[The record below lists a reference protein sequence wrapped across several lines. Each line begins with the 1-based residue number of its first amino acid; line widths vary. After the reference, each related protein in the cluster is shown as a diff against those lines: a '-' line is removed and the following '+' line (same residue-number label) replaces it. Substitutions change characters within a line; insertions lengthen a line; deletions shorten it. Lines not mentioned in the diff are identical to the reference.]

1 MKKRIFKGELTKALW
16 RIWDSYINMIC
27 RLIGSTKAFAFD
39 VGTVLFIVG
48 TLSETGWLIVF
59 GAFVGGNI
67 AEKSKWMNGK
77 LMKNDTIG

>member
-1 MKKRIFKGELTKALW
+1 MKKRIFRGEVIKAWW
-16 RIWDSYINMIC
+16 RIWDAYINMLC

-39 VGTVLFIVG
+39 IGTVLFIVG
-48 TLSETGWLIVF
+48 ILSETGWLIVF

-77 LMKNDTIG
+77 EK